1 MILPVFA
8 FLSINAFKF
17 VGRDRLKQYIAN
29 QFQVV
34 FPGRQK
40 HLYVNNA
47 GKCQPLRLLTYSQS
61 FLFSVCVFDIPGHG
75 PESVGLCESML
86 GIPTGF

>member
-1 MILPVFA
+1 MIFSVFA
-8 FLSINAFKF
+8 LLSINAFKF
-17 VGRDRLKQYIAN
+17 VGRYGLKQYIAN

-40 HLYVNNA
+40 NLYVNNA

-61 FLFSVCVFDIPGHG
+61 FLFSVCVFDVPGHG
-75 PESVGLCESML
+75 PESVSLCEFML
-86 GIPTGF
+86 GKPTGF